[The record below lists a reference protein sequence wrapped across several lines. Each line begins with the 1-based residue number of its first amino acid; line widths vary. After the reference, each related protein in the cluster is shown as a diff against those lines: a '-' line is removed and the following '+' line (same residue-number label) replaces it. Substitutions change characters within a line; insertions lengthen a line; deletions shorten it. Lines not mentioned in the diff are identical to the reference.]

1 MPDLNI
7 TPADIQTVMQSDQN
21 VSLKVQLV
29 AAMRRI
35 TELEVELAKNG
46 DGNLE
51 AEGQEDSAA
60 RVGAR
65 EEADF
70 SPA

>member
-1 MPDLNI
+1 
-7 TPADIQTVMQSDQN
+7 
-21 VSLKVQLV
+21 
-29 AAMRRI
+29 MRRI

>member
-35 TELEVELAKNG
+35 TELEVELARNG